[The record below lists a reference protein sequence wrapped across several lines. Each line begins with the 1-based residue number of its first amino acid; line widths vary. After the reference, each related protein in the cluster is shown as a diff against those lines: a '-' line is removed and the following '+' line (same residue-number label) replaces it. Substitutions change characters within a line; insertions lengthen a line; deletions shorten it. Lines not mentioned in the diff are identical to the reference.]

1 VELCLLVMRGWLT
14 LSVVIGYIVSGIQL
28 TDARLVDPECLFLGF
43 GAGVLKH
50 VFSHEAYQNAC
61 VGIVEAWITLLL
73 YAMLDPACCFSELS
87 KRK

>member
-1 VELCLLVMRGWLT
+1 
-14 LSVVIGYIVSGIQL
+14 VICYIVRGIQF
-28 TDARLVDPECLFLGF
+28 TDARLVEPACLFLEF

-50 VFSHEAYQNAC
+50 VFSHEAYRNAC
-61 VGIVEAWITLLL
+61 VGIVETWMMLLL